1 STQSPIIART
11 VRKESEGRKVCFVA
25 MIAEGVLALIWA
37 TAGMTFFGGTGGLD
51 TALAHGR
58 PAGVED
64 SISIRSLGSLGTLL
78 ALLGDVILPI
88 TTGDTALRSSRM
100 ILTEAVGDY
109 VKVGAR
115 PKLFIM
121 TICVG
126 VPAFLLATI
135 DYMFLWRY
143 LGFSNQMVAATM

>member
-1 STQSPIIART
+1 
-11 VRKESEGRKVCFVA
+11 
-25 MIAEGVLALIWA
+25 
-37 TAGMTFFGGTGGLD
+37 
-51 TALAHGR
+51 
-58 PAGVED
+58 
-64 SISIRSLGSLGTLL
+64 
-78 ALLGDVILPI
+78 
-88 TTGDTALRSSRM
+88 M

-126 VPAFLLATI
+126 VPAFLLATT

-143 LGFSNQMVAATM
+143 LGFSNQMVAATMLWVATAYLIKEEKFHFISGLPAIFMTGAVGAYFFYAPETLRSEEHTSELQSRFDLVCRLLLEKKKNTIC